1 MDEQEKPV
9 IIDPPKAIWLVYG
22 DLMRDERHCDLLE
35 HDDIAWCE
43 DPQFDSDVPYIR
55 AREEDIIAWM
65 YFCELPWRIGVVIE
79 KEDIHAELKDK
90 VTWKPL
96 YG

>member
-1 MDEQEKPV
+1 MDEQENPV
-9 IIDPPKAIWLVYG
+9 IIDPPESIWLVYG
-22 DLMRDERHCDLLE
+22 DLMRDTRHCDFPE
-35 HDDIAWCE
+35 EEITWCE
-43 DPQFDSDVPYIR
+43 DNQFDGDVKYIR
-55 AREEDIIAWM
+55 ARDEDIVAWM
-65 YFCELPWRIGVVIE
+65 YFCEMPWRIGVVIE

>member
-1 MDEQEKPV
+1 MDEQENPV
-9 IIDPPKAIWLVYG
+9 IIDPPESIWLVYG
-22 DLMRDERHCDLLE
+22 DIDESVHHRDCHGAAL
-35 HDDIAWCE
+35 WCE
-43 DPQFDSDVPYIR
+43 DQQFDSDVPYIR